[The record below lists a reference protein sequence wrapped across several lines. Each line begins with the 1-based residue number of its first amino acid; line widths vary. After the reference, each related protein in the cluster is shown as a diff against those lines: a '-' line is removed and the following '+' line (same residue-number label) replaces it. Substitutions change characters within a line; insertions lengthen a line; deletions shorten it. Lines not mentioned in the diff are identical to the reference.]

1 MMISNDV
8 DQAILVETRT
18 GAQTDFLRVLNV
30 ELKTGRV
37 SILLPTGEAP
47 LRTVTPRLVL
57 VSIVD
62 TIVVRGSVA

>member
-30 ELKTGRV
+30 EMKTGRV

-47 LRTVTPRLVL
+47 LRTVTPRLV
-57 VSIVD
+57 SIVD
-62 TIVVRGSVA
+62 TIVVGGSVA

>member
-1 MMISNDV
+1 MISNDV

-30 ELKTGRV
+30 EMKTGRV
-37 SILLPTGEAP
+37 STLLPTGEAP
-47 LRTVTPRLVL
+47 PRTVTPRL

-62 TIVVRGSVA
+62 TIVVGGSVA